1 MTDLDRLTRWI
12 NGYVRAWNSN
22 EPSEIGALFAEGAVY
37 RTAPFDPPWQGRD
50 RIIEN
55 WLERRDDPG
64 ETSFRWQPV
73 AVTDEVAVVSGT
85 TIYPEQVFSN
95 LWLIRLDPDG
105 RCREFTEWW
114 MQHPTDDIG

>member
-1 MTDLDRLTRWI
+1 MSDLDRLTRWI
-12 NGYVRAWNSN
+12 SAYVRAWNSN
-22 EPSEIGALFAEGAVY
+22 EPKEIGSLFAEGAIY
-37 RTAPFDPPWQGRD
+37 RTAPFDPPWHGRD

-73 AVTDEVAVVSGT
+73 AITDEVAVVSGT
-85 TIYPEQVFSN
+85 TTYPEQVFSN
-95 LWLIRLDPDG
+95 LWVIRLDPDG

-114 MQHPTDDIG
+114 MQHPADDLG